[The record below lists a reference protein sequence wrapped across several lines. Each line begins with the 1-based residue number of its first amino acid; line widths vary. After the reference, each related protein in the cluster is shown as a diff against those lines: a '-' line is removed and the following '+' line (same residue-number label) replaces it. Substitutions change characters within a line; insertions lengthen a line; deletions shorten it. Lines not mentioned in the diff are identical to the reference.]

1 MEDVNFIRGRPL
13 PHRLF
18 KLFCEKMGN
27 EPHVLLF
34 HIEEPWLSR
43 GKILTHMA
51 KLKEEIAIFLRE
63 YQSNFVDKFEDEIFI
78 LFLSCLADIF
88 SNFNDLNMF
97 MQGMYSN
104 HILCAEN
111 IEAFKKKLALWKR

>member
-13 PHRLF
+13 HHRLF

-34 HIEEPWLSR
+34 HIEVPWLSR

-63 YQSNFVDKFEDEIFI
+63 YQSNFVDKFEDEIFT

-97 MQGMYSN
+97 MQGMYSK